1 MFGVVSVPYLLV
13 YFHRVAPAVV
23 MDRLMDEFKG
33 SGAVLGNLA
42 AIYFYIYTLMQ
53 IPSGILAD
61 SWGPRRTITM
71 GCVVSAG
78 GSVLFGLAHS
88 LPMAYAARFLVGLG
102 VSVIFIPILK
112 IITLSV
118 RRDFISCGLG
128 LSQILARRE
137 TCSGFFPPSAFC
149 HGFFRLG
156 LYSHLGHWERSQSPP
171 ACRQRHGFYKY
182 GRFSRRGHHAAAVR
196 AYSGS
201 KMAGP
206 NP

>member
-112 IITLSV
+112 IIFCAPGFYILRSGPLSDTGPAGNLLRV
-118 RRDFISCGLG
+118 FSPFCFLSWVFPPRPLFSPGPLGKKPIPPGLPAAPWVLQIWAVFSARPSC
-128 LSQILARRE
+128 SR
-137 TCSGFFPPSAFC
+137 CSGLF
-149 HGFFRLG
+149 
-156 LYSHLGHWERSQSPP
+156 WI
-171 ACRQRHGFYKY
+171 
-182 GRFSRRGHHAAAVR
+182 
-196 AYSGS
+196 
-201 KMAGP
+201 
-206 NP
+206 